1 MFHLLG
7 FFLIIILAVLFIG
20 FGIIGTIIRVLFG
33 GKRQSSAST
42 SNSSSY
48 TSWGNQQR
56 QQEHILREGDQPK
69 HKKIFSKEDGEYVD
83 FEEVKD

>member
-7 FFLIIILAVLFIG
+7 LFLIIILAILFIG
-20 FGIIGTIIRVLFG
+20 VGIIGTIVRALFG
-33 GKRQSSAST
+33 GKRQSSASAG
-42 SNSSSY
+42 NH

-56 QQEHILREGDQPK
+56 QQEQILRKGDQPK